1 MRTAFKVALSLGLII
16 ILMVAINGFN
26 ETRAS
31 PKNTTVALYD
41 SAQIGVV
48 SRVLNLSLEKGINRV
63 PLDELAGTNVEEIT
77 IRPLNE
83 GVQFLGLYSEESS
96 ENIYDSNVGSDV
108 EVKTSDGNVIK
119 GKFLGMKNGQLIIQN
134 GGNLYAINPAKI
146 AYFKASRIEKRG
158 GVYASFLAEKAGIYP
173 VEITY
178 RVQGMNW
185 KMRYKLYLSND
196 TAKLIGYVLLSNP
209 TSQEF
214 DGAKVALVSG
224 DVNFYSGSP
233 RYLYNVAATKE
244 GAVEVPVQGPE
255 KVEAFYVYSL
265 GSVDIRPASTM
276 LFPYIASE
284 VRVKREYLYESWAYG
299 SSGNAYESVSFEAEH
314 VLPAGVVEIYREN
327 GEGTLLIGESHI
339 EHTPKGDIVRIGIGK
354 DYDLKGKT
362 EVLQRQSGD
371 HYAYYKIRIT
381 VQNFGDE
388 GKTVIVRHYKY
399 RGKLKSSS
407 VAPSRD
413 TYEYVEFTLNI
424 PAGGSNE
431 VTFDYEV
438 NW

>member
-1 MRTAFKVALSLGLII
+1 MRRIFKVVLSLGLII
-16 ILMVAINGFN
+16 ILMVAIKGFQ

-31 PKNTTVALYD
+31 PKDTTIALYD

-63 PLDELAGTNVEEIT
+63 PLDELAGMSVEEIT
-77 IRPLNE
+77 IRPLN
-83 GVQFLGLYSEESS
+83 GSVQFLGLYSEESS
-96 ENIYDSNVGSDV
+96 ENIYDSNVGSEV
-108 EVKTSDGNVIK
+108 EVKTSDGNVIR
-119 GKFLGMKNGQLIIQN
+119 GKFLGLKDGQLIIQD
-134 GGNLYAINPAKI
+134 GEDLYAVNPSTLV
-146 AYFKASRIEKRG
+146 YFKASRIEKRG
-158 GVYASFLAEKAGIYP
+158 GVYASFLAEKAGTYP

-196 TAKLIGYVLLSNP
+196 TARLIGYVVLSNP

-214 DGAKVALVSG
+214 DAAKVALVSG
-224 DVNFYSGSP
+224 NVNFYSGSP
-233 RYLYNVAATKE
+233 RYLYTVATAKE
-244 GAVEVPVQGPE
+244 GAAELLAQEPE

-276 LFPYIASE
+276 LFPYITSE

-299 SSGNAYESVSFEAEH
+299 GSRNAYESVSFPADH
-314 VLPAGVVEIYREN
+314 VLPAGVVEIYRED
-327 GEGTLLIGESHI
+327 GEGTLLVGESHI
-339 EHTPKGDIVRIGIGK
+339 EHTPKGDIVRIGIGR

-362 EVLQRQSGD
+362 EVLEQKNGD

-381 VQNFGDE
+381 VQNFGD
-388 GKTVIVRHYKY
+388 KDRTVIVRHYKY
-399 RGKLKSSS
+399 RGKLRSSS

-413 TYEYVEFTLNI
+413 TEEYVEFTLNV
-424 PAGGSNE
+424 PAGGSQE
-431 VTFDYEV
+431 VTFDYDV